1 MLVDKPRVTKFQ
13 IDWDEN
19 DYPVQ
24 QMAMADDGQ
33 MVPVQKV
40 EDGMMAKGT
49 QGQDRMDMMNAANLA
64 EVAQDFNQ

>member
-1 MLVDKPRVTKFQ
+1 
-13 IDWDEN
+13 
-19 DYPVQ
+19 
-24 QMAMADDGQ
+24 MADDGQ